1 MDRHAHETFAPA
13 NKGDMTHLKEEV
25 FAELSMMQRKLTTE
39 VHMVPKLIG
48 QDTRLE
54 GLYFE
59 LWADNVREEKARRR
73 LMHKIGSLEEETES
87 AANGEENGGGDL
99 DASNAGS
106 RHGSSR
112 EVLVVH
118 SRTSLREVVKHMAAQ
133 VRFVGTD
140 IALFMDADSNL
151 PHCRRAGNVML
162 CSVQF
167 SSNLPHSRGAGN
179 LNSRTT
185 CST

>member
-1 MDRHAHETFAPA
+1 MDRHTHETFAPA

-87 AANGEENGGGDL
+87 AANGEEEGGDVE
-99 DASNAGS
+99 ASNVGS
-106 RHGSSR
+106 RNGSSR

-133 VRFVGTD
+133 VRFVGTN
-140 IALFMDADSNL
+140 IALFMDADSDL
-151 PHCRRAGNVML
+151 AHCRGAGNIMF

-167 SSNLPHSRGAGN
+167 
-179 LNSRTT
+179 
-185 CST
+185 

>member
-1 MDRHAHETFAPA
+1 VYIVETLLMPKRMDRHEHEKFRPA

-87 AANGEENGGGDL
+87 AANGEEDKEEKEAPKDG
-99 DASNAGS
+99 ARQGS
-106 RHGSSR
+106 GRD
-112 EVLVVH
+112 VLVVH

-133 VRFVGTD
+133 VRFLGTN
-140 IALFMDADSNL
+140 IAPSIDGI
-151 PHCRRAGNVML
+151 R
-162 CSVQF
+162 
-167 SSNLPHSRGAGN
+167 
-179 LNSRTT
+179 
-185 CST
+185 